1 MKSLYIFF
9 FSSSTI
15 YFWEFAKLAL
25 DMYFCLKHKVRL
37 KGGLEEGRLPV
48 KFTFRL
54 ERDLLGG

>member
-1 MKSLYIFF
+1 MKSLLF
-9 FSSSTI
+9 FSSGTI

-25 DMYFCLKHKVRL
+25 GMYFCLKHKVRL
-37 KGGLEEGRLPV
+37 KRGFEEGILPV